1 MNSGVVT
8 RGTVAWGTVT
18 TVCRTPLRRWNGE
31 ESAVET
37 MDPVSL
43 ARQLCHGEH
52 DACTLLVEAS
62 LRPVVLLQDR
72 PQGVLGDAVALAV
85 VSLAALSPGQLD
97 SVRNQREPSLF
108 HLPRR
113 TAKYGLGQEMAV
125 DLNGL
130 LRIGCEALL
139 PRAVGRLDDNEM
151 RVIGERLVAHLDID
165 LEPIVAQQVEE
176 RLQQLSGPEML

>member
-1 MNSGVVT
+1 MSVGAVT
-8 RGTVAWGTVT
+8 RGAVAWATVT
-18 TVCRTPLRRWNGE
+18 TVCRTPLRRWSGE
-31 ESAVET
+31 GSVVET
-37 MDPVSL
+37 IDPVSL
-43 ARQLCHGEH
+43 ARELCDSEH
-52 DACTLLVEAS
+52 DGCTLLVDAS

-85 VSLAALSPGQLD
+85 VSLAALSPSQLD
-97 SVRNQREPSLF
+97 SVRNQQEPSLF
-108 HLPRR
+108 HLPARA
-113 TAKYGLGQEMAV
+113 AKYGLGQEMAV

-130 LRIGCEALL
+130 LRIACEALL

-165 LEPIVAQQVEE
+165 LEPIVAHQVEE